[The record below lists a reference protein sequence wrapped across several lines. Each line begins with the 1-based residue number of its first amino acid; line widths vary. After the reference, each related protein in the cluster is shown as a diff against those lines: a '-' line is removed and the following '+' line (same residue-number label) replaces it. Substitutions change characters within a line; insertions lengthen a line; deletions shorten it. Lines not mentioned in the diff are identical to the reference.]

1 VVIDPDRVGAS
12 LDGFRVAV
20 NSHEFEPGH
29 RYVHHVAADQAAAC
43 TVASLV
49 ADLLGVKLRIGRRSP
64 PDTRFEAGPGWLT
77 IVAMP
82 ERQLVCHRRRGM
94 RRESADDA
102 SIIAPAAAKTE
113 GKLKS
118 DSSNEQTTGG
128 PS

>member
-29 RYVHHVAADQAAAC
+29 WYVHHVAADHAAAC
-43 TVASLV
+43 TVAGLV
-49 ADLLGVKLRIGRRSP
+49 ADVLGVNIGRRSP
-64 PDTRFEAGPGWLT
+64 RDTRFKAGPGGLT
-77 IVAMP
+77 IDAMP

-102 SIIAPAAAKTE
+102 SIIVPAAAKTE